1 MYTLDT
7 LPFKRAIFKL
17 TETDV
22 LVAVDEGGGREVE
35 RKSDVVGEDRRV
47 AALVNSE
54 LDGSGYQALRV
65 SEICYFALVDA
76 V

>member
-1 MYTLDT
+1 MDALDA
-7 LPFKRAIFKL
+7 LPFKRAIFQL
-17 TETDV
+17 TKTDV

-35 RKSDVVGEDRRV
+35 RKSDLVGEDRRV
-47 AALVNSE
+47 ATLVNSE

-65 SEICYFALVDA
+65 SEIGCFALANA

>member
-7 LPFKRAIFKL
+7 LPFKRVIFKL

-65 SEICYFALVDA
+65 SEICCFALVDA

>member
-7 LPFKRAIFKL
+7 LPFKRVIFKL